1 MLINSNQFKRHFDG
15 DFIQGVVIQIG
26 QYGTIKPI
34 CNVVNHLASHAI
46 RGNYDDIYSSGERQ
60 LFMIHLFSQ

>member
-1 MLINSNQFKRHFDG
+1 MIIEK
-15 DFIQGVVIQIG
+15 G
-26 QYGTIKPI
+26 QYGAMKPI
-34 CNVVNHLASHAI
+34 YNVVSHLDCHAI